1 MTTYTPFPKV
11 IFGGA
16 TEYADN
22 TISSISISLGRRDIF
37 EQALPGLISLDLET
51 DADTPLN
58 ITLGESVAVEIQ
70 DSNGDYE
77 QIAGGIV
84 TDIDISLSAYGSEG
98 SIAIYRITA
107 LGALASLN
115 KRLVGT
121 DGFSK
126 EFDGDRIYNI
136 LFEAFVTAWED
147 VAPSLTWEAVPAITT
162 WENYEGVNQAL
173 IDGLSTA
180 ITQPG
185 DFELIAYSDGRAD
198 ALTLAQQ
205 AAQSA
210 RGFLY
215 ECRCNTLKYEAYSD
229 RVNSVPITLTADDLL
244 ADGLRQAAQWSE
256 IVNDVTITYKNGQ
269 TENAADAQSQ
279 FTFGL
284 LSGNKT
290 TTLENG
296 LDAQNQA
303 DAYLAS
309 RAYPRTYPEDLTIA
323 LHSPTVSDATR
334 DNLITMEVSK
344 AVYSQALPAVFG
356 GTFDGFIEGIKWN
369 LTRYTATMTLVCSA
383 QSETYP
389 HQIWLQIPP
398 LLTWAEYTPINTE
411 WRDL

>member
-1 MTTYTPFPKV
+1 VTTYTPFPKV

-115 KRLVGT
+115 KRLVG
-121 DGFSK
+121 GLGYAK

-147 VAPSLTWEAVPAITT
+147 VAPTLTWQEVPAITT
-162 WENYEGVNQAL
+162 WEDYEGVNQAL
-173 IDGLSTA
+173 IDNLATDIS
-180 ITQPG
+180 QPG
-185 DFELIAYSDGRAD
+185 DFELQSYSDGRAD
-198 ALTLAQQ
+198 ALTLAQD

-210 RGFLY
+210 RGYLY
-215 ECRCNTLKYEAYSD
+215 EGRDGQLYYDAYSD
-229 RVNSVPITLTADDLL
+229 RVNYEPITLTADDLL

-269 TENAADAQSQ
+269 TKNAADAQSQ

-284 LSGNKT
+284 LSGGKST
-290 TTLENG
+290 SLENG
-296 LDAQNQA
+296 A
-303 DAYLAS
+303 DAERQAEDYLAS
-309 RAYPRTYPEDLTIA
+309 RAYPRTFPEDLTVP

-334 DNLITMEVSK
+334 DALITMEVSR
-344 AVYSQALPAVFG
+344 AVYTQALPAVFG

-369 LTRYTATMTLVCSA
+369 LTRYTATITLVCSA

-398 LLTWAEYTPINTE
+398 LLTWAEYTPTNEE
-411 WRDL
+411 WIDL

>member
-1 MTTYTPFPKV
+1 VTTYTPFPKV

-115 KRLVGT
+115 KRLVG
-121 DGFSK
+121 GLGYSK

-147 VAPSLTWEAVPAITT
+147 VAPTLTWQEVPAITT

-173 IDGLSTA
+173 IDNLAADIS
-180 ITQPG
+180 QPG
-185 DFELIAYSDGRAD
+185 DFELTAYSDGRTD
-198 ALTLAQQ
+198 ALTLAQD

-210 RGFLY
+210 RGYLY
-215 ECRCNTLKYEAYSD
+215 EGRDNQLYYDAYSD
-229 RVNSVPITLTADDLL
+229 RVNYVPITLTADDLL

-269 TENAADAQSQ
+269 TKNAADAQSQ

-284 LSGNKT
+284 LSGGKST
-290 TTLENG
+290 SLENG
-296 LDAQNQA
+296 A
-303 DAYLAS
+303 DAERQAEDYLAS
-309 RAYPRTYPEDLTIA
+309 RAYPRTYPEDLTVP

-334 DNLITMEVSK
+334 DALITLETSR
-344 AVYSQALPAVFG
+344 AVYTQALPAVFG

-369 LTRYTATMTLVCSA
+369 LTRYTANITLVCSA

-398 LLTWAEYTPINTE
+398 LLTWAEYTPTNEE
-411 WRDL
+411 WIDL